1 MLCRL
6 SSSCGE
12 SGLLCCSASHCGGFS
27 CWGARASGHVG
38 SSSCCMQALEHR
50 LSSCGARTQ
59 LLHHMCGPPRPGTE
73 PFIGRQFL
81 NHWTSKEVLRSFSEI
96 LNYAA
101 LCLLIF
107 NVVDT
112 QASRHTHRASA
123 GLRLPS
129 SDTCSQSSC
138 EFEYLLFYS
147 HYHGLA
153 RAVLPFLQSQKQ
165 EHMHQPM

>member
-1 MLCRL
+1 MLRRCCGFTVC
-6 SSSCGE
+6 SSSLTRRVFLAVH
-12 SGLLCCSASHCGGFS
+12 GLLLWSARSRPQASVVVVRGFS
-27 CWGARASGHVG
+27 CWEVCESSWTRDQVCRCAGSG
-38 SSSCCMQALEHR
+38 L
-50 LSSCGARTQ
+50 
-59 LLHHMCGPPRPGTE
+59 
-73 PFIGRQFL
+73 L
-81 NHWTSKEVLRSFSEI
+81 NHWTSREVLRSFSEI
-96 LNYAA
+96 LNYAT

-112 QASRHTHRASA
+112 QASRYTHKASA

-165 EHMHQPM
+165 EY